1 MRLMRSKLFV
11 PGSRPDL
18 FAKAAASAADALS
31 FDLEDAVAQERKVEA
46 RGILADYLRDR
57 QHRQLVVVRI
67 NALGTPFCDDD
78 VAAIAPTRTDIV
90 NMPMAEEPGEVVE
103 IAQKLER
110 HDPTGRIRLLVN
122 IETPKGV
129 RQAHKLAQ
137 AHPRVMGLQ
146 VGYADMLEPCGIDRM
161 DQATLAYI
169 RVSVR
174 LAAGEAALPAYDG
187 AFFDVGDPEACRAES
202 TAARKSGFAG
212 KSCIHP
218 SQVAIV
224 NEAFSPTPA
233 EIARARRIFDAA
245 EKAKKEGVGA
255 FLVDGQMI
263 DAPFLPRVR
272 AIVEWAD
279 KEGLK

>member
-31 FDLEDAVAQERKVEA
+31 FDLEDAVTQERKVEA
-46 RGILADYLRDR
+46 RGMLADYLRAR

-67 NALGTPFCDDD
+67 NALGTPYCDDD
-78 VAAIAPTRTDIV
+78 IAAIAPTHIDIV
-90 NMPMAEEPGEVVE
+90 NMPMAEEPEEVVE

-110 HDPTGRIRLLVN
+110 HDPTDHIRLLVN
-122 IETPKGV
+122 IETPKGL
-129 RQAHKLAQ
+129 RQARKLAQ

-146 VGYADMLEPCGIDRM
+146 VGYADLLEPCGINRM

-174 LAAGEAALPAYDG
+174 LAAGEAALPVYDG

-202 TAARKSGFAG
+202 IAARKSGFAG

-218 SQVAIV
+218 SQVDIV
-224 NEAFSPTPA
+224 NEAFSPTPV
-233 EIARARRIFDAA
+233 EIERARRIFDAA

-272 AIVEWAD
+272 AIIEWAD